1 MVRSPTQRLQ
11 TSRTT
16 TASAPALGPTQHPL
30 TLLDGPPGDRHC
42 PICRGVEE
50 AERGFF
56 SWFGIESY
64 GEVNVQAQ
72 LRAAMGMC
80 PAHSRRLVDEVG
92 EGNVMNVVAGEA
104 LNGARDAL
112 SGALRPGRCPACEAV
127 AVAVDA
133 AHHLVEGR
141 LRDPASAARYGE
153 HAGLCFAHFLGATR
167 ILEPATLKILAER
180 LLITLSSDNGLK
192 VEALAGGD
200 PDAPRR
206 AVRRERLTDHE
217 PAGSTLE
224 GLCVRLSVD
233 ACPVCAATGLIERRY
248 LDWYV
253 HESLAGGD
261 SLATDA
267 GEMCSV
273 HLHDL
278 ARRDPA
284 AALGGAQRKRATR
297 TDELQ
302 QLLDSVAQ
310 PPPSPRR
317 GRRTGSDDLDRA
329 RTRLL
334 AARTCPA
341 CHACA
346 GVEASQLE
354 LVSTSLTLAPVRDC
368 YERGH
373 GLCVRHA
380 LRVPADRAAHAVK
393 RHADARVRLLAWE
406 VSQAIR
412 KQAWAYRHEPDGP
425 EHDAWLRALVQI
437 DGRVLCGG
445 PARREHDAHRLDRA

>member
-1 MVRSPTQRLQ
+1 VRSPTQRLQ
-11 TSRTT
+11 TSRNR
-16 TASAPALGPTQHPL
+16 TASAQALGPTEHPL
-30 TLLDGPPGDRHC
+30 TLLDGPSGARDC
-42 PICRGVEE
+42 PICRCVEE

-64 GEVNVQAQ
+64 GEVKVQAQ
-72 LRAAMGMC
+72 LRAALGMC

-104 LNGARDAL
+104 LDGARDAL

-127 AVAVDA
+127 AVAVDDA
-133 AHHLVEGR
+133 QHLVEGR
-141 LRDPASAARYGE
+141 LRDPATAARYGE
-153 HAGLCFAHFLGATR
+153 QAGLCLPHFLGATR

-180 LLITLSSDNGLK
+180 LLITLSADNGLK

-206 AVRRERLTDHE
+206 AVARERLTDHE
-217 PAGSTLE
+217 AAGSTLE
-224 GLCVRLSVD
+224 DVCARLSVD
-233 ACPVCAATGLIERRY
+233 ACPVCAPTGLIERRY
-248 LDWYV
+248 LDWFV
-253 HESLAGGD
+253 NESLAGGD
-261 SLATDA
+261 SLRTDA
-267 GEMCSV
+267 GEMCSI

-284 AALGGAQRKRATR
+284 AALGAARRTRAAR
-297 TDELQ
+297 AHELQ
-302 QLLDSVAQ
+302 QLLDSLAQ
-310 PPPSPRR
+310 PATAATRR
-317 GRRTGSDDLDRA
+317 GRRTGGDDLDRA
-329 RTRLL
+329 RKRLL
-334 AARTCPA
+334 APRTCPA

-354 LVSTSLTLAPVRDC
+354 VVSTALALAPVRDC

-393 RHADARVRLLAWE
+393 RHADARVRVLAWE
-406 VSQAIR
+406 VGEAIR
-412 KQAWAYRHEPDGP
+412 KQAWAYRHESRGP
-425 EHDAWLRALVQI
+425 EQDAWLRALVQI
-437 DGRVLCGG
+437 DGRVLCGA
-445 PARREHDAHRLDRA
+445 PARCERDGHRLDGA